1 MEKPHATEAEVHNL
15 ITEVVKTWE
24 QRRLHAKRK
33 ALSQHDLGDAAHVHP
48 MSISRYERGAKAG
61 ALRDIPL
68 NHFIRVEAV
77 LAKVGQP
84 HKATASLVAALRA
97 LRKGLSPHPN
107 NS

>member
-1 MEKPHATEAEVHNL
+1 METKHATEAEVHSL

-24 QRRLHAKRK
+24 QRRIHAKRK
-33 ALSQHDLGDAAHVHP
+33 ALSQHDLGEAARVHP

-77 LAKVGQP
+77 LAKMGQP
-84 HKATASLVAALRA
+84 HNATASLVSALRA
-97 LRKGLSPHPN
+97 LRKVLSPNHT